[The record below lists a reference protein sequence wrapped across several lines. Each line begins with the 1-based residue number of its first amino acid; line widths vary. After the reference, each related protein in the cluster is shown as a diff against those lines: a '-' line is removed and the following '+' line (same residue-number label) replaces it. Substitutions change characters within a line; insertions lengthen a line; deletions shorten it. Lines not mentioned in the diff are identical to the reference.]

1 MRKAVIKRILSWLWK
16 GNEDEKIE
24 QKNYEPMSELV
35 EEFGEEQIKY
45 FLDNN
50 MVQHRYL
57 DITEALYN
65 SIKTVVKEKED

>member
-1 MRKAVIKRILSWLWK
+1 MKSSYGSDVRNKWK
-16 GNEDEKIE
+16 ELFRYRMMVWCKL
-24 QKNYEPMSELV
+24 KNI
-35 EEFGEEQIKY
+35 EEFGEEEIKY

-65 SIKTVVKEKED
+65 SIKTEVKEKED